1 MSRSPRPRTLRQ
13 IFDPRR
19 APGQSARA
27 RRRPLPRL
35 PVADPLDDF
44 LKACLAILR
53 PVEAATGR
61 LTDEIKE
68 FFVED
73 RLDAK
78 TRIDSDRVVLKICS
92 E

>member
-1 MSRSPRPRTLRQ
+1 LILVERLDNLPERGEDRSLV
-13 IFDPRR
+13 
-19 APGQSARA
+19 
-27 RRRPLPRL
+27 L

-73 RLDAK
+73 RSMRR